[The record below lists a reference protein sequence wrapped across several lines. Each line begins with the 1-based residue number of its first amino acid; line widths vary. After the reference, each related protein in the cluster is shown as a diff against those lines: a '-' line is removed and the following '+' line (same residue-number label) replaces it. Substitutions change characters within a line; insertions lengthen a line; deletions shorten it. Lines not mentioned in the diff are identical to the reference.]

1 MSEIKTDLLRQSLKK
16 ASKTSPDSTDLEQ
29 TVFEILSLV
38 EEKLVGE
45 IDPSQQKATETELYK
60 IICSSTEGAD

>member
-16 ASKTSPDSTDLEQ
+16 ASKTSSDSNDLEQ
-29 TVFEILSLV
+29 TVFEILGLV

-60 IICSSTEGAD
+60 IICSSTDSAD